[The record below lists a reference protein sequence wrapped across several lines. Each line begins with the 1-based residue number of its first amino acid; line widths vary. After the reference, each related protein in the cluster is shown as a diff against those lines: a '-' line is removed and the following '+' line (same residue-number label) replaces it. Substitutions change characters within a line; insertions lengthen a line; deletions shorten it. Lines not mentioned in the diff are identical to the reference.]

1 MNPKIA
7 VFSGGISPEREVSLV
22 SGENVFKALSKK
34 FDAVSVRLDENAL
47 PSGIDP
53 DEYVIFPAMH
63 GDYGEDGT
71 LQGQLDAAGFEYAG
85 CGSLSSR
92 ACMVKPAAKALLAF
106 AGLPV
111 ARSIEFRACEKP
123 SAGALA
129 ALFPGGCVVKPA
141 DKGSSVGLSVAR
153 DSAGAEKALSGIE
166 SGSWMAEEL
175 VKGREFSI
183 GVIFGRAAGVVEII
197 PDGGIYD
204 YKRKYTAG
212 STRYV
217 YPAEIPERAASAMR
231 AAAEGAFRAC
241 SCRDFARV
249 DFIAADADR
258 PDFAILEINTLPGMT
273 PTSLLPKSASCAGY
287 SFESLCETLVGGAVK
302 RFLARTKR

>member
-1 MNPKIA
+1 M
-7 VFSGGISPEREVSLV
+7 
-22 SGENVFKALSKK
+22 
-34 FDAVSVRLDENAL
+34 SVRLDENAL
-47 PSGIDP
+47 PPGLDP

-92 ACMVKPAAKALLAF
+92 ACMVKPAAKALLKF

-111 ARSIEFRACEKP
+111 ARSVEFQAGCKP
-123 SAGALA
+123 SAGALG
-129 ALFPGGCVVKPA
+129 ALFPNGCVIKPA

-153 DSAGAEKALSGIE
+153 DSDGAEKALSGIE

-183 GVIFGRAAGVVEII
+183 GVICGRAAGVVEII
-197 PDGGIYD
+197 PDGGVYD

-217 YPAEIPERAASAMR
+217 YPAEIPPHAASAMR
-231 AAAEGAFRAC
+231 AAAESAFRAC
-241 SCRDFARV
+241 GCRDFARV
-249 DFIAADADR
+249 DFIAADIGK
-258 PDFAILEINTLPGMT
+258 PDFVILEINTLPGMT
-273 PTSLLPKSASCAGY
+273 PTSLLPKSASCEGY
-287 SFESLCETLVGGAVK
+287 SFESLCEKLVGEAVK
-302 RFLARTKR
+302 RFSIRAKR